1 MTTRALKSKAS
12 DISRIARLHGVSK
25 VRVLGSHAAGRA
37 RRTSDVDLLITLQ
50 SDRDLLDLVEF
61 KLDVQ
66 DLLGC
71 DVDVVTENGL
81 SPHLRELFFER
92 RSLYERCV
100 CDHQRFHR
108 TA

>member
-12 DISRIARLHGVSK
+12 DISRIGRSHGVSR
-25 VRVLGSHAAGRA
+25 VRVFGSHAAGYA
-37 RRTSDVDLLITLQ
+37 RRISDVDLLITLQ

-81 SPHLRELFFER
+81 SPHLRRIIL
-92 RSLYERCV
+92 
-100 CDHQRFHR
+100 R
-108 TA
+108 TAEPL

>member
-12 DISRIARLHGVSK
+12 DIGRIACSHGVSR
-25 VRVLGSHAAGRA
+25 VRVFGSHATGRA

-81 SPHLRELFFER
+81 SPHLRRTIL
-92 RSLYERCV
+92 
-100 CDHQRFHR
+100 R
-108 TA
+108 TAKPLE